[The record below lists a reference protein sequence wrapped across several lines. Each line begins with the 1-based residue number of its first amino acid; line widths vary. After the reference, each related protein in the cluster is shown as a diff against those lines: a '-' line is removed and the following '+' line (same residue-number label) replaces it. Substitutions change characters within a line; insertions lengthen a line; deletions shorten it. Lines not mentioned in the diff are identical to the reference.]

1 MLVRHLKLVHGL
13 FSGKSLRLK
22 CGQAECCLEFGSFSG
37 FRKHLRRVHEESNK
51 VPTHVNESADV
62 HQADVGLSSN
72 TDVATCSNA
81 SSLPISSKN
90 TTDLCVSAISQLQA
104 AGVSQTIIN
113 TFAMSMEEV
122 VQDIQDQVK
131 ETALNCLS
139 SQNTDIKSAI
149 EQSFQEI
156 ENPFALLNSMS
167 KCNSFFTK
175 KWGIVHPVEKVL
187 GVRFDS
193 RKNRTTGLYEQV
205 VVTDKFAYVPILQ
218 TFKQS
223 ILIHPKTSYRFKS
236 GTHNKDG
243 IYSDIEDGLH
253 IKSHPLFST
262 EKNALKIQ
270 LYYDDFET
278 ANPLG
283 SKKGI
288 HKLGGIYFTLRNF
301 PPQFNSSLANIHL
314 CALLHAPDIKNMDSM
329 QF

>member
-1 MLVRHLKLVHGL
+1 MLVRHLKLVHCL

-22 CGQAECCLEFGSFSG
+22 CGQAGCCLEFGSFSG
-37 FRKHLRRVHEESNK
+37 FRKHLHRVHEESNK
-51 VPTHVNESADV
+51 VPVHVEESTVV

-81 SSLPISSKN
+81 SSLQISSKN
-90 TTDLCVSAISQLQA
+90 TTDLCASAIAQLQA
-104 AGVSQTIIN
+104 AGVSQTTIN
-113 TFAMSMEEV
+113 TFVMSMEEV

-139 SQNTDIKSAI
+139 SQNTDVKSAI

-156 ENPFALLNSMS
+156 ENPFTLLNSMY
-167 KCNSFFTK
+167 KRNSYFTK
-175 KWGIVHPVEKVL
+175 KWGIVQPVEKVL

-193 RKNRTTGLYEQV
+193 RKNRTTQLYEQV
-205 VVTDKFAYVPILQ
+205 DKFAYVPILQ
-218 TFKQS
+218 TLQS
-223 ILIHPKTSYRFKS
+223 ILMHPKTLYRFKS
-236 GTHNKDG
+236 GTPNKDG
-243 IYSDIEDGLH
+243 IYADIEDGLY

-262 EKNALKIQ
+262 EKNALQIQ

-314 CALLHAPDIKNMDSM
+314 CALFHA
-329 QF
+329 